1 MNTSPLSP
9 TFHSA
14 RCIDPEDPQ
23 RAPVER
29 FVREVYRERYGAR
42 IDVLYPQL
50 LAFCDEQARLRAA
63 VGLRCAQQGALFVE
77 RYLGEAVESTLT
89 RALDLPVTRASVVE
103 FGNFAASDAGDSRTL
118 ILSLIPLL
126 RDAGKRWVLFVAT
139 RQLRNAFSRLGLGV
153 RELCPAS
160 ATALG
165 DEAACWGSYYQADP
179 MLCVGDLSSV
189 ASTRWAGS
197 PATRPMPPASLPC
210 LALDSPLALDTP

>member
-1 MNTSPLSP
+1 MNSRLISS

-14 RCIDPEDPQ
+14 RCIGPEDPQ
-23 RAPVER
+23 RAPVEH

-42 IDVLYPQL
+42 IDVLFPQL
-50 LAFCDEQARLRAA
+50 LAFSDEQGRLRAA

-77 RYLGEAVESTLT
+77 RYLGQAVESALRCTLG
-89 RALDLPVTRASVVE
+89 LPVARSSAVE
-103 FGNFAASDAGDSRTL
+103 LGNFAACDAGDSRTL

-153 RELCPAS
+153 RELSPAS

-165 DEAACWGSYYQADP
+165 AEAACWGSYYQADP
-179 MLCVGDLSSV
+179 VLCVGDLHSV
-189 ASTRWAGS
+189 SSTRWS
-197 PATRPMPPASLPC
+197 PLPVAQAAPPASLPC
-210 LALDSPLALDTP
+210 LALDTP